1 MTADQANTW
10 GLILDMLG
18 ILIVFFW
25 GPPQPIFKEGSFL
38 LLSGAV
44 YTDED
49 RKTRRKRKI
58 YTIMS
63 RIGLFLIFVGFGL
76 QLLAIY
82 L

>member
-18 ILIVFFW
+18 ILIVFVW
-25 GPPQPIFKEGSFL
+25 GPPQPKLKEGSAL
-38 LLSGAV
+38 LLSGAA
-44 YTDED
+44 YADED
-49 RKTRRKRKI
+49 VKTRRKRKI
-58 YTIMS
+58 YTIRS
-63 RIGLFLIFVGFGL
+63 RVGLFLIFVGFGL